1 MVLGGGLAWAFFY
14 ARRSRGHGE
23 LLENIDDGDF
33 YQIADL
39 AGDWVWEMDKDLRFS
54 YLSGR
59 FFEIFPIEPD
69 SILGK
74 ARAEYIGTVPE
85 DAGWQAHSKDLEA
98 RRPFRNFTYPLT
110 KLEGRARHVRISGRP
125 VFDSQGEFRGY
136 QGTGSDLTDVIQA
149 SSQAAHA
156 EATLMDDIESID
168 AGLALL
174 DTDDRLVLCNSRF
187 QEHSSG
193 GK

>member
-1 MVLGGGLAWAFFY
+1 
-14 ARRSRGHGE
+14 
-23 LLENIDDGDF
+23 
-33 YQIADL
+33 
-39 AGDWVWEMDKDLRFS
+39 
-54 YLSGR
+54 
-59 FFEIFPIEPD
+59 
-69 SILGK
+69 
-74 ARAEYIGTVPE
+74 
-85 DAGWQAHSKDLEA
+85 LEA

-110 KLEGRARHVRISGRP
+110 KLEGRARHVRISGRS

-193 GK
+193 GKEIGDSRGLVRRYRAGRHGGWFVRCVHARVRGEDAPLTYVFEGIRKDGTRLWLENRGRGGDLDGADVCPAHRRRCHRTL